1 MQCFYENELF
11 KNKSRRQIKSFSVQQ
26 FFKNAAEV
34 WASSPHLRSKSRLYN
49 NIKQK
54 SKKQSK
60 ESQLPSKS
68 EGCNERYGFRGN
80 CDSQASWGCAPALPN
95 RFRVVFL
102 RAMFHMKQSEI
113 HCNCSPGTV
122 AKLLLT
128 ASGKQGGLVRPTSK
142 SCRFSHH
149 PLRVPRAWHRDFAA
163 CGQRSGLLALNLAS
177 IFEKLLEQKTFCLP
191 AARFFRLFP
200 KNTTPFPRNSTKKFD
215 SRKKICYNKNGCR
228 SMTVAVNF
236 FMEIHCGGDRLSP
249 ASFHNDLWIMEKESG
264 NERCSNTGII
274 RKDWI
279 FL

>member
-1 MQCFYENELF
+1 MMAG
-11 KNKSRRQIKSFSVQQ
+11 KSRGRTPFCRMLKTVFS
-26 FFKNAAEV
+26 
-34 WASSPHLRSKSRLYN
+34 RSRIFCKAFSL
-49 NIKQK
+49 
-54 SKKQSK
+54 
-60 ESQLPSKS
+60 QLFHWNSCKMLVS
-68 EGCNERYGFRGN
+68 CSGFTRR
-80 CDSQASWGCAPALPN
+80 C
-95 RFRVVFL
+95 
-102 RAMFHMKQSEI
+102 
-113 HCNCSPGTV
+113 
-122 AKLLLT
+122 
-128 ASGKQGGLVRPTSK
+128 GLVRPTSK

-177 IFEKLLEQKTFCLP
+177 IFEKLLDQKTFSLP

-228 SMTVAVNF
+228 SMTAAVDF
-236 FMEIHCGGDRLSP
+236 FMEIYCGGDRLSP